1 MRSRTLKIFFSVC
14 LMSILTA
21 MVCQARDVTLQWDP
35 STDSTVTGYK
45 LYYNADSSVQ
55 PYIGTGS
62 GQGASPVNTLTQAT
76 ATLTGL
82 DPNKTYYFAATA
94 YDASGAESLYSN
106 IVTVSEAIVPI
117 ISITAPASN
126 SSIAGTV
133 SVTASASDNVGVTKI
148 EFYLNGV
155 LKATDTATPYVY
167 SLSSSTLPAGTN
179 TLMAKAYD
187 AAGNVGQ
194 SSDVYVT
201 AISDTIAPT
210 VALTSPLNNA
220 ALSGTATLSASATD
234 NLGVSKVE
242 FYANG
247 TLLYASNMAP
257 YSYSW
262 NTATVTNGSYTLT
275 ARAYDNSGN
284 VTQSGSALVTVSNI
298 AVVVPVAIPQTAWKL
313 QSVDSQELV
322 GENGAA
328 SNAFDGN
335 SSTIWHTEWSAANPL
350 PPHEIQIDLGA
361 TYSMTGFSYLP
372 RQDAGVNGTIKNYEF
387 YVSADGINW
396 NIAVASGTFNG
407 TASVQQVNFSATS
420 GRYIKLRA
428 LSEINGGA
436 WTCVAELNVFG
447 TASLTPVDTTS
458 PTTSISAPAANATVS
473 GTVTVSASATD
484 NVAVRKVEILVNGVV
499 KYSATAA
506 PYSFSW
512 DTTAATNGVY
522 TVISKAY
529 DAAGNVGQSSSISV
543 TVNNPV
549 PDKAAPSVS
558 VTAPANNATVSGT
571 VSVSAS
577 ATDNVAVSKVEI
589 LVNGVVTYTATA
601 APYSFSWD
609 TTATTNG
616 VYTLSS
622 KAYDAAG
629 NVGQSTTVTT
639 TVNNIAVVT
648 PVVISQAGWKLMYV
662 DSQELAGEN
671 GAANNAFDGNS
682 STFWHTEW
690 SAANP
695 LPPHDIQIDLGASY
709 SMTGFSY
716 LPRQDAGTNG
726 FIGKYEFSVSTD
738 GITWISVASGTFNS
752 STTVQQASFN
762 ATTGRYIRLR
772 ALSELNGNP
781 WTCVAE
787 LNVFGSAV
795 VAPIVIPAD
804 TTAPV
809 ISISS
814 PLNKA
819 TVSGT
824 VTINTSATDSGG
836 VKQMMIY
843 IDSVLKAT
851 GYSGKLSWSWNTT
864 SAAKGI
870 HTIKVIAYDAA
881 NNQRTKSISV
891 YK

>member
-1 MRSRTLKIFFSVC
+1 
-14 LMSILTA
+14 
-21 MVCQARDVTLQWDP
+21 
-35 STDSTVTGYK
+35 
-45 LYYNADSSVQ
+45 
-55 PYIGTGS
+55 
-62 GQGASPVNTLTQAT
+62 
-76 ATLTGL
+76 
-82 DPNKTYYFAATA
+82 
-94 YDASGAESLYSN
+94 
-106 IVTVSEAIVPI
+106 
-117 ISITAPASN
+117 
-126 SSIAGTV
+126 
-133 SVTASASDNVGVTKI
+133 
-148 EFYLNGV
+148 
-155 LKATDTATPYVY
+155 
-167 SLSSSTLPAGTN
+167 
-179 TLMAKAYD
+179 
-187 AAGNVGQ
+187 
-194 SSDVYVT
+194 
-201 AISDTIAPT
+201 
-210 VALTSPLNNA
+210 
-220 ALSGTATLSASATD
+220 
-234 NLGVSKVE
+234 
-242 FYANG
+242 
-247 TLLYASNMAP
+247 
-257 YSYSW
+257 
-262 NTATVTNGSYTLT
+262 
-275 ARAYDNSGN
+275 
-284 VTQSGSALVTVSNI
+284 
-298 AVVVPVAIPQTAWKL
+298 
-313 QSVDSQELV
+313 
-322 GENGAA
+322 
-328 SNAFDGN
+328 
-335 SSTIWHTEWSAANPL
+335 
-350 PPHEIQIDLGA
+350 
-361 TYSMTGFSYLP
+361 MTGFSYLP
-372 RQDAGVNGTIKNYEF
+372 RQDAGVNGTIGKYEF

-543 TVNNPV
+543 TVNN
-549 PDKAAPSVS
+549 
-558 VTAPANNATVSGT
+558 
-571 VSVSAS
+571 
-577 ATDNVAVSKVEI
+577 
-589 LVNGVVTYTATA
+589 
-601 APYSFSWD
+601 
-609 TTATTNG
+609 
-616 VYTLSS
+616 
-622 KAYDAAG
+622 
-629 NVGQSTTVTT
+629 
-639 TVNNIAVVT
+639 IAVVT
-648 PVVISQAGWKLMYV
+648 PVAISQAGWKLLYV